1 MAVRYTA
8 TQLRELKA
16 VRDRELAD
24 EAIEDICED
33 IGDKV
38 IEVAKD
44 GKTKIIFIL
53 SGSETIVNLGF
64 GGRFAAFIPYK
75 SYNAILDKY
84 LVDGCADGLRRA
96 FPECLVGTEEM
107 EGSWAITVD
116 WTGGGAAAGAG
127 AATGEN

>member
-16 VRDRELAD
+16 VRDREQAD

-38 IEVAKD
+38 VEMAKE
-44 GKTKIIFIL
+44 GKTKFTVIL
-53 SGSETIVNLGF
+53 SGSQTTVNLGF

-75 SYNAILDKY
+75 SYTAVLNKY
-84 LVDGCADGLRRA
+84 LVDGCVAGLRTA
-96 FPECLVGTEEM
+96 FPECLVGAEEIDR
-107 EGSWAITVD
+107 SWAVTVD
-116 WTGGGAAAGAG
+116 WDNGSAAAGA
-127 AATGEN
+127 AGEN